1 MAIATSTLT
10 SIDWSRND
18 LRNFDL
24 VQPPG
29 PSNVLGR
36 VKFVFP
42 NKHDVY
48 MHDTTQKFLFNNA
61 VRAESHGCMRV
72 QNPEKLAELVLEH
85 DKGWSPA
92 RVQSTFDAGDD
103 NHIALDQ
110 KIPVYITYFTLRVND
125 DGSISTFNDL
135 YGHDARMNAALS
147 GKGYVPDA
155 WAQDEVMAEN
165 QNWAP
170 PPGKRRQRSNLSN
183 DFTRTLFGF

>member
-1 MAIATSTLT
+1 MTRTGA
-10 SIDWSRND
+10 R
-18 LRNFDL
+18 
-24 VQPPG
+24 
-29 PSNVLGR
+29 
-36 VKFVFP
+36 
-42 NKHDVY
+42 
-48 MHDTTQKFLFNNA
+48 
-61 VRAESHGCMRV
+61 RAS
-72 QNPEKLAELVLEH
+72 
-85 DKGWSPA
+85 S
-92 RVQSTFDAGDD
+92 STFDAGGD
-103 NHIALDQ
+103 NHVVLEQ